1 MIKEKKNLEQ
11 ISKYYIKKQPSIDKK
26 LLSFRFKTIKKYLK
40 GKRCLEIGS
49 AEGLMTKYLVKNFD
63 EVTVIEGSQI
73 LLDQIPNYR
82 NLVKINE
89 LFEEYKP
96 RYKYDTIILDH
107 VLEHVKEPNIILK
120 KINTLLSLKGVFIV
134 GVPNADSIHRLVAVE
149 MGILKKKNEL
159 NFRDKIL
166 GHRRVYNPSTL
177 KKVLNKN
184 KFKIKNFEGILFK
197 PFSNNQI
204 EKFLN
209 KNAINGFYKL
219 SKKFPYNCADICY
232 ICTK

>member
-1 MIKEKKNLEQ
+1 M
-11 ISKYYIKKQPSIDKK
+11 
-26 LLSFRFKTIKKYLK
+26 
-40 GKRCLEIGS
+40 
-49 AEGLMTKYLVKNFD
+49 
-63 EVTVIEGSQI
+63 
-73 LLDQIPNYR
+73 
-82 NLVKINE
+82 
-89 LFEEYKP
+89 
-96 RYKYDTIILDH
+96 
-107 VLEHVKEPNIILK
+107 EHVKEPNIILK

-209 KNAINGFYKL
+209 KN
-219 SKKFPYNCADICY
+219 D
-232 ICTK
+232 